1 MRKHLYRSLV
11 VVQAI
16 VVAAVFGC
24 SALGQEHS
32 ELWGKNG
39 EVWTPQSRLPDFSFA
54 GYHFGED
61 PLPRPEAVTDVRSF
75 GAKGDGK
82 TDCTRAFIKAV
93 EATDKGAIRIPAGH
107 YVISDIIWIK
117 KPNIVLRGAGPGK
130 TVIHVTAE
138 LEDVRPNMGATTGGR
153 PTSNYSW
160 SGGFIWISGHSEQ
173 RTISAITSESTRG
186 SKEVTV
192 QKSEGLEP
200 GQRVAVALV
209 DDKTKSL
216 LNYLYSGDPGNTGK
230 IRKPVSIQMV
240 SRIASVRG
248 NRITLERPLRFDIRK
263 SWTPVLKAFNPTVS
277 EVGIEDLSITFP
289 VKPYRGHFTERGMN
303 GIALNGV
310 SDCWVRNVRISN
322 CDSAIY
328 VSGMFCTVDG
338 LVVDSRR
345 PANRGVTGHHG
356 ISYGT
361 DCLVQNFDLRTH
373 FIHDITLSHLQA
385 GNVTKNGRGIN
396 LSLDHHK
403 GAPYENLF
411 CNLDA
416 GKGTEIWRCGGG
428 RDLGK
433 HCGARGTFW
442 CINSQQDI
450 KWPWAN
456 FGPDSMILVGVKTSA
471 TSTRDPNGKWF
482 EAIPPDKLQPAD
494 LHAAQLSRRLG
505 KKSNN

>member
-1 MRKHLYRSLV
+1 MMLVTSLGGI
-11 VVQAI
+11 A
-16 VVAAVFGC
+16 
-24 SALGQEHS
+24 SGQSYS

-61 PLPRPEAVTDVRSF
+61 PLPRVKVVADVRSF

-82 TDCTRAFIKAV
+82 TDCTQAFIKAI
-93 EATDKGAIRIPAGH
+93 EATDKGAIIIPAGR
-107 YVISDIIWIK
+107 YIVSDIIRIE
-117 KPNIVLRGAGPGK
+117 KPNIVLRGEGPGK
-130 TVIHVTAE
+130 TVIHVTTE

-160 SGGFIWISGHSEQ
+160 SGGFIWAKGSYAQ
-173 RTISAITSESTRG
+173 KPLSAITSEANRG
-186 SKEVTV
+186 SKELTV
-192 QKSEGLEP
+192 QAPDGLKT
-200 GQRVAVALV
+200 GQRVTVALRD
-209 DDKTKSL
+209 DDKNTL

-230 IRKPVSIQMV
+230 IRKPINTGMV

-248 NRITLERPLRFDIRK
+248 NRITLERPLRFDVRK
-263 SWTPVLKAFNPTVS
+263 SWRPVLKSFTPTVN

-289 VKPYRGHFTERGMN
+289 VNPYRGHFTERGMN

-310 SDCWVRNVRISN
+310 ADCWVRNVKISN

-338 LVVDSRR
+338 LVVDSKR
-345 PANRGVTGHHG
+345 PANRATTGHHG

-361 DCLVQNFDLRTH
+361 DCLVQNFDLQTH

-385 GNVTKNGRGIN
+385 GNVTKNGKGIN

-403 GAPYENLF
+403 AAPYENLF
-411 CNLDA
+411 CNLYV
-416 GKGTEIWRCGGG
+416 GQGNEIWRCGGG

-433 HCGARGTFW
+433 NCGARATFW
-442 CINSQQDI
+442 CIKSQQDI
-450 KWPWAN
+450 NWPQAR
-456 FGPDSMILVGVKTSA
+456 FGPDSMNLVGVKTSA
-471 TSTRDPNGKWF
+471 TSTKDRGGKWF
-482 EAIPPDKLQPAD
+482 EAIPPEKLQPAD
-494 LHAAQLSRRLG
+494 LHAAQLSRRLR
-505 KKSNN
+505 KKTNN